1 VKRKSGLL
9 FKEKIMDN
17 GERNYTRFLQGD
29 KEGFIEL
36 IEEFENSLILFINSF
51 VNDYHYAE
59 EISDEVFLKLYTAK
73 PRFRGDC
80 AFRTWLYAM
89 AKNIAVNYMKKHKK
103 SKLSSLDD
111 YFYLSDETDIEAEY
125 IKSEDKAK
133 LNRAI
138 QRLKPEY
145 LQVLHL
151 IFFEELDNSQV
162 ARIMGKTNK
171 QISDIIYRAKNALKA
186 EMGKEDKNEQTKKKG

>member
-36 IEEFENSLILFINSF
+36 IEEFEKSLILFINSF

-59 EISDEVFLKLYTAK
+59 EIADEVFLKLYTAK
-73 PRFRGDC
+73 PKFRGDC

-125 IKSEDKAK
+125 TKSEDKAN

-145 LQVLHL
+145 AQVLHL
-151 IFFEELDNSQV
+151 IFFEELDNPQA
-162 ARIMGKTNK
+162 ARIMGKTNR
-171 QISDIIYRAKNALKA
+171 QISDLIYRAKNALKA
-186 EMGKEDKNEQTKKKG
+186 ELGKEDKNE

>member
-1 VKRKSGLL
+1 
-9 FKEKIMDN
+9 MDN

-89 AKNIAVNYMKKHKK
+89 AKNIAVN
-103 SKLSSLDD
+103 
-111 YFYLSDETDIEAEY
+111 
-125 IKSEDKAK
+125 
-133 LNRAI
+133 
-138 QRLKPEY
+138 
-145 LQVLHL
+145 
-151 IFFEELDNSQV
+151 
-162 ARIMGKTNK
+162 
-171 QISDIIYRAKNALKA
+171 
-186 EMGKEDKNEQTKKKG
+186 

>member
-1 VKRKSGLL
+1 
-9 FKEKIMDN
+9 MDN

-36 IEEFENSLILFINSF
+36 IEEFEKSLILFINSF

-59 EISDEVFLKLYTAK
+59 EIADEVFLKLYTAK
-73 PRFRGDC
+73 PKFRGDC

-125 IKSEDKAK
+125 TKSEDKAN

-145 LQVLHL
+145 AQVLHL

-186 EMGKEDKNEQTKKKG
+186 ELGKESRDGNFGSGTFEKIFR

>member
-1 VKRKSGLL
+1 
-9 FKEKIMDN
+9 MDN

-89 AKNIAVNYMKKHKK
+89 AKNIAFNYMKKHKK